1 MKQAKKR
8 IAIYA
13 ITLLLVLGASLPGVI
28 DESNRVVF
36 IVLTSILLAVWI
48 GVIVY
53 NEIRI
58 YRRKKNERD

>member
-1 MKQAKKR
+1 MKQRKKR
-8 IAIYA
+8 IAIYIA
-13 ITLLLVLGASLPGVI
+13 VLLLVLGGSLPGVI

-36 IVLTSILLAVWI
+36 IILISIFLAAWV

-58 YRRKKNERD
+58 YQRSKNERD